1 VDVSADAL
9 FDVQIKRLHEYKRQ
23 HLNLLHILA
32 LYRRL
37 LQNPALDLV
46 PRVFVFSAKAAPGY
60 DLAKNI
66 IRAINVIGARIN
78 ADPRIGGKL
87 KVAFL
92 PNYRVSLAER
102 IIPAADLSEQI
113 STAGKEASGTGN
125 MKLALNGALT
135 IGTLDGAN
143 VEIREEVGDE
153 NIFIFGLTVE
163 QVESLDARGYN
174 PWDFYRAD
182 EELRAVIDWLG
193 SSYFTPNEPQ
203 GFGPLHHSLLA
214 GGDPFKVLA
223 DFRAYSDCQAKVDA
237 AYRDPAKWARM
248 AILNTARMGKF
259 SSDRTIREYAKDIW
273 SLSPVPVP

>member
-1 VDVSADAL
+1 
-9 FDVQIKRLHEYKRQ
+9 
-23 HLNLLHILA
+23 
-32 LYRRL
+32 
-37 LQNPALDLV
+37 V
-46 PRVFVFSAKAAPGY
+46 PRVFVFAAKAAPGY

-78 ADPRIGGKL
+78 GDARLNGKL

-125 MKLALNGALT
+125 MKLSLNGALT

-143 VEIREEVGDE
+143 VEIREEVGDD

-163 QVESLDARGYN
+163 EVEALRAGGYQ
-174 PWDFYRAD
+174 PWSRYQAD
-182 EELRAVIDWLG
+182 EELRAVIDWIG
-193 SSYFTPNEPQ
+193 SDYFTPGEH
-203 GFGPLHHSLLA
+203 GAFAPLHGSLLH
-214 GGDPFKVLA
+214 GGDPYMVLA
-223 DFRAYSDCQAKVDA
+223 DFRGYSDCQARVDA
-237 AYRDPAKWARM
+237 AFRDRAGWARR

-259 SSDRTIREYAKDIW
+259 SSDRTIREYATDIW
-273 SLSPVPVP
+273 RLPAVPVP